1 MNEQFR
7 YQAYEGS
14 TTSPLVKVFSWM
26 AVALGITA
34 LTSFGVY
41 GALITGLLPVES
53 YMSVVIGS
61 SIVLFITYLWI
72 LFSGLLR
79 GRGNPLIPFV
89 IYAGS
94 MGVVLSS
101 LGLIYEAELIG
112 TSFLV
117 SALVFG
123 VFAIYGAYTKSN
135 LTSLGQFITVA
146 FFGAIVL
153 MIINLFV
160 GSAQMDWILSFTV
173 FGIVLLM
180 VAYQVWWVK
189 QIAAAG
195 ALDRNQS
202 IIAAL
207 TLYIS
212 FINIFLRVLRYV
224 AMSRRR

>member
-1 MNEQFR
+1 MNEEFR
-7 YQAYEGS
+7 YQSYAGS
-14 TTSPLVKVFSWM
+14 QTSPLVKVFAWM

-34 LTSFGVY
+34 LTSFGTFF
-41 GALITGLLPVES
+41 ALIGGLIPVES
-53 YMSVVIGS
+53 YFTVVIAS
-61 SIVLFITYLWI
+61 TVVLFVTYVWI
-72 LFSGLLR
+72 LFSGMLR

-89 IYAGS
+89 LYAGS

-101 LGLIYEAELIG
+101 LGFVYEAELIG

-123 VFAIYGAYTKSN
+123 VFAAYGAFTKSN

-146 FFGAIVL
+146 FFGAIIL

-189 QIAAAG
+189 QIAMG
-195 ALDRNQS
+195 GELDRNQAIVAS
-202 IIAAL
+202 L

-212 FINIFLRVLRYV
+212 FINIFLRVLRYL
-224 AMSRRR
+224 AMTRRR